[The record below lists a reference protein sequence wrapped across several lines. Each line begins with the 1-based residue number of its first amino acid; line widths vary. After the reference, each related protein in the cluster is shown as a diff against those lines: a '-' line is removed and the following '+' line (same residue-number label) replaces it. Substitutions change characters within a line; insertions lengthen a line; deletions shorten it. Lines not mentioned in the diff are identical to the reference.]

1 MTLCFIF
8 WGKYDGYKSVLA
20 CARARAGCPIIVISD
35 GKPPEGV
42 RHIPLSDFPTSERL
56 RRYMIPHIGRWCS
69 FSLARWHVLREFARK
84 EPDIFPVFCADWDVM
99 IFRNL
104 PDAYAPFKT
113 FDYTNSQYT
122 GMGSAPYG
130 INNPAALEAL
140 CDLIE
145 ANATDT
151 ALNDM
156 EAASRLERTGNWK
169 VGNLFEIVNG
179 SVFDHSAHCGGD
191 RFQMAGEAKMVM
203 YNNGLPYF
211 SLHDGTLIMA
221 NTIHLWGSYKTRAD
235 EVARNCGIY
244 A

>member
-1 MTLCFIF
+1 M
-8 WGKYDGYKSVLA
+8 
-20 CARARAGCPIIVISD
+20 
-35 GKPPEGV
+35 
-42 RHIPLSDFPTSERL
+42 
-56 RRYMIPHIGRWCS
+56 
-69 FSLARWHVLREFARK
+69 
-84 EPDIFPVFCADWDVM
+84 FCADWDVM

-145 ANATDT
+145 ANATDST
-151 ALNDM
+151 LNDM

-179 SVFDHSAHCGGD
+179 SVFDHSMHCGGD
-191 RFQMAGEAKMVM
+191 RFQMEGEAKRVV
-203 YNNGLPYF
+203 YSDGNPYF
-211 SLHDGTLIMA
+211 LLHDGLLTAPETLIAA

-235 EVARNCGIY
+235 EVARHCGIN